1 MPVSDMP
8 VILKSIPPL
17 FKGRVGG
24 DNFLSTIVILSA
36 AKDLSEETGYH
47 SASRIRKALADQ
59 HDHMDSF
66 RSDFIL
72 CVSRDPSVAFLPKDD
87 GRKLNSPSSTYFI
100 QRIIQKQNLF
110 STTQPTGGVPCC
122 MA

>member
-1 MPVSDMP
+1 MLVSDMP

-36 AKDLSEETGYH
+36 AKDLSEKNGYRM
-47 SASRIRKALADQ
+47 ASRVQKALTDRHHQ
-59 HDHMDSF
+59 MYSF
-66 RSDFIL
+66 RSDSFLLIN
-72 CVSRDPSVAFLPKDD
+72 RDPSVAFLPKDD
-87 GRKLNSPSSTYFI
+87 GRKSSSFSYVFFI
-100 QRIIQKQNLF
+100 QRIYTYFQQSK
-110 STTQPTGGVPCC
+110 TGGVPCC